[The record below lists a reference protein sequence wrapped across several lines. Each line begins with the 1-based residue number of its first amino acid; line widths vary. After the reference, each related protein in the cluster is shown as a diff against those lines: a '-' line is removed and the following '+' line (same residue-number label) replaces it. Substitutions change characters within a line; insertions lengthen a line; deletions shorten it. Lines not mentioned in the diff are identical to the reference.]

1 MKKENIQTKNPLVL
15 KRRRIQFLL
24 DSNCFSVTEWMSVLS
39 PCIRER
45 EREESQIRGIHPQF
59 LSLLFINKSSHRQD
73 PKKKKNTNQQ
83 RQDDSNLTDFRD
95 GGDQL

>member
-1 MKKENIQTKNPLVL
+1 M

-24 DSNCFSVTEWMSVLS
+24 DSNCFSVNEWMSVLS

-45 EREESQIRGIHPQF
+45 ERDRGIHPQF
-59 LSLLFINKSSHRQD
+59 LSLLFINKSSHQQD
-73 PKKKKNTNQQ
+73 PKKKTNHQ
-83 RQDDSNLTDFRD
+83 RQEDSNLTDFHD